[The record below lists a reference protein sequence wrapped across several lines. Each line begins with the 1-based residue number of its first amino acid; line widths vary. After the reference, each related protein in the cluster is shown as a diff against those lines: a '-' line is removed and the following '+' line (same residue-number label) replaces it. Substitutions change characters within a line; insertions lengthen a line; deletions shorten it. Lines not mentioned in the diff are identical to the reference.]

1 MADSPTPPSIANPP
15 VQGADSCCAPAVSTT
30 ESKRSIDWLLWG
42 SGAVV
47 AVLYGLH
54 LLEYPLGAVSVMAHG
69 AAEMVNTMWWGVLL
83 GIVMVGALSKV
94 PREFVLSILG
104 PGDRVSGVVR
114 ATLAGLLL
122 DLCNHGI
129 LMVAAKLYERGASTA
144 QVMAFLVASPWNS
157 LSLTIILVALI
168 GFGWT
173 VGFVVLSMLVALLT
187 GWIFLLLERRG
198 VLPANANRVD
208 LPDEFAFFPEARRGL
223 SATSFDITFMGSL
236 LLDGLRDSRMVLRW
250 LLFGIVLAVIIRAL
264 ISPDAFADWFGPTL
278 LGLGATM
285 IAATI
290 IEVCSEGSVPL
301 AGDLFARAGAPG
313 NAFAFLM
320 AGAATDYT
328 EVMVLRD
335 VTRSWKIA
343 LFLPLVTV
351 PQIAL
356 LAFLLNLV

>member
-1 MADSPTPPSIANPP
+1 MSNCSTRDEPAAESASTAGSCCPPSSA
-15 VQGADSCCAPAVSTT
+15 AEAAP
-30 ESKRSIDWLLWG
+30 RSFDWLLWG
-42 SGAVV
+42 SGFVV
-47 AVLYGLH
+47 AVLYVVH
-54 LLEYPLGAVSVMAHG
+54 LLDLSAGALSVMAHG

-173 VGFVVLSMLVALLT
+173 VGFVVLSMLVALAT
-187 GWIFLLLERRG
+187 GCIFLLLERRG
-198 VLPANANRVD
+198 VLPANTNRVE
-208 LPDEFAFFPEARRGL
+208 LPEDFEFVPEARQGL
-223 SATSFDITFMGSL
+223 AATSFDVTFVGSL

-285 IAATI
+285 VAATI

-301 AGDLFARAGAPG
+301 AGDLFTRAGAPG

-335 VTRSWKIA
+335 VTRSWKVA

-351 PQIAL
+351 PQIAV

>member
-1 MADSPTPPSIANPP
+1 MA
-15 VQGADSCCAPAVSTT
+15 G
-30 ESKRSIDWLLWG
+30 KRSADWLLWG
-42 SGAVV
+42 SAVV
-47 AVLYGLH
+47 VMVLYGVH
-54 LLEYPLGAVSVMAHG
+54 LLDVQWGAVSVMAHG

-83 GIVMVGALSKV
+83 GIVMVGALAKV

-104 PGDRVSGVVR
+104 PGDRLSGVVR

-168 GFGWT
+168 GLGWT
-173 VGFVVLSMLVALLT
+173 VGFVVLSMLVALVT
-187 GWIFLLLERRG
+187 GAIFLLLERRQ
-198 VLPANANRVD
+198 VLPKNPNRVD
-208 LPDEFAFFPEARRGL
+208 LPEGFEFFPEARRGF
-223 SATSFDITFMGSL
+223 SATSFDVTFVGSL

-250 LLFGIVLAVIIRAL
+250 LLFGIVLAVIIRGL
-264 ISPDAFADWFGPTL
+264 ISPEAFADWFGPTL

-351 PQIAL
+351 PQIAV